1 MHGNL
6 PKETELV
13 RELGRALGSMGGVPM
28 ARLGAEWAL
37 RALPTQTMLW
47 LSEIH
52 TLRDLTA
59 RLYADASWR

>member
-13 RELGRALGSMGGVPM
+13 RELGRTLGSMGGVPM

-59 RLYADASWR
+59 HLCAEASWR

>member
-28 ARLGAEWAL
+28 ARLGAGWAL

-59 RLYADASWR
+59 HLCAEASWR